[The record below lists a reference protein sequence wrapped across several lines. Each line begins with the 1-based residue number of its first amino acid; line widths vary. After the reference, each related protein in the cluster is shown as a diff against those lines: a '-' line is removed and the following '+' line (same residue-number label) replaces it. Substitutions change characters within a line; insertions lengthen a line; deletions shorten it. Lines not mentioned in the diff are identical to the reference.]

1 MNTLLLKMFLKQM
14 FRNPYAWGW
23 GFFFVSFWLI
33 MGAYVFSLEMP
44 TGLPAETYFSYTGSW
59 FSMSL
64 VYSFS
69 ALAVGIV
76 ESTYHSSFSLRY
88 LTRYSTLDS
97 KRYYLVSIISTMV
110 FFSVFSILLGVET
123 SSIYSFRFGVQ
134 LVPKKPFELTLA
146 SILSALFIYVLSSSV
161 AYLIL
166 VLKKPRLITFASF
179 LPLVISYPLLFLQLY
194 VDIGYVVVLSP
205 FNAVNSL
212 LYHYYSGI
220 SVPRGPIIKSGQ
232 ASVVIEPS
240 YFWASLISWIFL
252 LSMLNLI
259 LIGRQKGISIEELRQ
274 V

>member
-1 MNTLLLKMFLKQM
+1 M

-44 TGLPAETYFSYTGSW
+44 TGLPAETYISYTGSW

-88 LTRYSTLDS
+88 LTKYSTLDS
-97 KRYYLVSIISTMV
+97 KRYYLVSIISIMV

-134 LVPKKPFELTLA
+134 LVPKKPVELTLA

-166 VLKKPRLITFASF
+166 VLKKPRLIAFSSF

-194 VDIGYVVVLSP
+194 VDIGYAVVLSP

-212 LYHYYSGI
+212 LYHYYSEI
-220 SVPRGPIIKSGQ
+220 SVPMGPLVKSGQ
-232 ASVVIEPS
+232 ASVVIDPL
-240 YFWASLISWIFL
+240 YFWASLISWIVL
-252 LSMLNLI
+252 LSMLNVI
-259 LIGRQKGISIEELRQ
+259 LIGRQKGISIEEFRQ
-274 V
+274 I